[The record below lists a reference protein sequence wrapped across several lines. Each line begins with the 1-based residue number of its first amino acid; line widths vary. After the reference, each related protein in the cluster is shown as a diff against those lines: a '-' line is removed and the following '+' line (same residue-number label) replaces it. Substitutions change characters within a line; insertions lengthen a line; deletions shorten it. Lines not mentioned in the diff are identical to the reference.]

1 MSFENNLH
9 LLQENSKKLTNTSN
23 DFEELV
29 RIYKESLK
37 LLEENKLQLSEFE
50 NKISKNNKSRKKIN
64 IDDLL
69 ELLEINKD
77 LYQEEDI
84 VFEDKIKLYKNTMSL
99 ILQAEDKLKSTEL
112 KIIDCN

>member
-1 MSFENNLH
+1 MSFENNLQ

-29 RIYKESLK
+29 KIYKESLK

-50 NKISKNNKSRKKIN
+50 NKISKNSKSRKKFD

-69 ELLEINKD
+69 EILEINKG
-77 LYQEEDI
+77 LYQEEGI
-84 VFEDKIKLYKNTMSL
+84 IFEDKI
-99 ILQAEDKLKSTEL
+99 
-112 KIIDCN
+112 